1 MATGIV
7 SIAAADH
14 GWDVLSMMLAAIA
27 VVALPVL
34 MVLCAGAW
42 RRDSWSLRDVDTAIG
57 LLTYVAACCVLA
69 ARFSEH
75 RWVVFALGGL
85 ALQGWVSLLPFV
97 IRGLWRLRWLG
108 LRDHAHGGWQLLS
121 VSTSGLA
128 IVFVAGGNV
137 FWPFV
142 LWPLAMGFYV
152 LVAALVGWR
161 AVSDPSTRRNV
172 PADHW
177 ILMGGT
183 AIATL
188 AGDHLHAALHP
199 GPIADAVRAVTI
211 VTWVIATVQI
221 VPLVVVGWRR
231 VFAWPAVFPVGMY
244 GSATFA
250 MAQETGWPA
259 LREVSLAFTVA
270 AVALWLVTAIR
281 EGASLYT
288 RRGVSR
294 T

>member
-14 GWDVLSMMLAAIA
+14 GWDVLGMMLAAIA

-75 RWVVFALGGL
+75 RWVVFALGGM

-108 LRDHAHGGWQLLS
+108 LRDHAQGGWQLLS